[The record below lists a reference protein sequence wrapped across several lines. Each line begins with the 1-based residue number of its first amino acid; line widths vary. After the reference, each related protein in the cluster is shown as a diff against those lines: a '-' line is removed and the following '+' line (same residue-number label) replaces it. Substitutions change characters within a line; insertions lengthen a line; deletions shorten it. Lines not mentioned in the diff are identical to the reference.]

1 MKLLLLVALV
11 SASVLAEPEAEAQS
25 TVDFEIA
32 GGYGYNLVLDKELQ
46 IESLIENL
54 PDGRNVAIEEPYA
67 KGSEPMEAAA
77 PVAPAAPAAPAAP
90 VPVAPKP
97 VAAAAPVYQ
106 AAPGYGVAEAPV
118 LAGPAPVVTGPASEV
133 NFNIGPHGY
142 RYLLAHGTAPALAP
156 PVPKAAPVVVAPV
169 APAASIVPGALGT
182 PIALPNGYLQ
192 KLLELNAQAIAE
204 AKPIAPAAAAALL
217 SAAYAPVPIPTAYTP
232 VPAAYTSVPAADTP
246 VPAATAPVPAYAPAP
261 AAYAP
266 VPAAYAPVPAVEPVS
281 GVGPAVPQVH
291 VVGPVDPNLPYN
303 VVPHP
308 LNPLYNGAPA
318 VHYLGKRSA
327 EAAPEATPE
336 AWGKN
341 PAVTWYGAPYDPLAG
356 HLWLGQNPYLFH
368 GPRYVYGAGYPLV

>member
-1 MKLLLLVALV
+1 MKKSKKYILLN
-11 SASVLAEPEAEAQS
+11 
-25 TVDFEIA
+25 FR
-32 GGYGYNLVLDKELQ
+32 YNLVLDKELQ

-67 KGSEPMEAAA
+67 KGPEPMEAVAPVA
-77 PVAPAAPAAPAAP
+77 PATPVAPAAP
-90 VPVAPKP
+90 VPMAPKP
-97 VAAAAPVYQ
+97 VAT
-106 AAPGYGVAEAPV
+106 AAPGYGVAQAPV
-118 LAGPAPVVTGPASEV
+118 LAAPAPVAVTGPASEV

-169 APAASIVPGALGT
+169 APAASVVPGALGT

-217 SAAYAPVPIPTAYTP
+217 AAAYAPVPIPTAYTP
-232 VPAAYTSVPAADTP
+232 VPAAYTSVPAVPAADAP
-246 VPAATAPVPAYAPAP
+246 VPAATAPVPVYAPA
-261 AAYAP
+261 
-266 VPAAYAPVPAVEPVS
+266 PAAYAPVPAVEPVS

-327 EAAPEATPE
+327 EATPEAAPE

-341 PAVTWYGAPYDPLAG
+341 PAFTWYGAPYDPLAG

>member
-1 MKLLLLVALV
+1 M
-11 SASVLAEPEAEAQS
+11 
-25 TVDFEIA
+25 
-32 GGYGYNLVLDKELQ
+32 
-46 IESLIENL
+46 
-54 PDGRNVAIEEPYA
+54 
-67 KGSEPMEAAA
+67 
-77 PVAPAAPAAPAAP
+77 
-90 VPVAPKP
+90 
-97 VAAAAPVYQ
+97 
-106 AAPGYGVAEAPV
+106 
-118 LAGPAPVVTGPASEV
+118 
-133 NFNIGPHGY
+133 
-142 RYLLAHGTAPALAP
+142 
-156 PVPKAAPVVVAPV
+156 
-169 APAASIVPGALGT
+169 APAASVVPGALGT

-217 SAAYAPVPIPTAYTP
+217 AAAYAPVPIPTAYTP
-232 VPAAYTSVPAADTP
+232 VPAAYTSVPAVPAADAP
-246 VPAATAPVPAYAPAP
+246 VPAATAPVPVYAPAP

-266 VPAAYAPVPAVEPVS
+266 VAPAYAPVPAVEPVS

-327 EAAPEATPE
+327 EATPEAAPE

-341 PAVTWYGAPYDPLAG
+341 PAFTWYGAPYDPLAG

>member
-1 MKLLLLVALV
+1 M
-11 SASVLAEPEAEAQS
+11 
-25 TVDFEIA
+25 
-32 GGYGYNLVLDKELQ
+32 
-46 IESLIENL
+46 
-54 PDGRNVAIEEPYA
+54 
-67 KGSEPMEAAA
+67 
-77 PVAPAAPAAPAAP
+77 
-90 VPVAPKP
+90 APKP
-97 VAAAAPVYQ
+97 VAT
-106 AAPGYGVAEAPV
+106 AAPGYGVAQAPV
-118 LAGPAPVVTGPASEV
+118 LAAPAPVAVTGPASEV

-142 RYLLAHGTAPALAP
+142 RYLLAHGTAPALTP

-217 SAAYAPVPIPTAYTP
+217 AAAYAPVPIPTAYTP
-232 VPAAYTSVPAADTP
+232 VPAAYTSVPAVPAADAP
-246 VPAATAPVPAYAPAP
+246 VPAATAPVPV
-261 AAYAP
+261 YAP
-266 VPAAYAPVPAVEPVS
+266 VAPAYAPVPAVEPVS

-327 EAAPEATPE
+327 EAEPE

-341 PAVTWYGAPYDPLAG
+341 PAFTWYGAPYDPLAG

>member
-77 PVAPAAPAAPAAP
+77 PVAPAAPAAP

-266 VPAAYAPVPAVEPVS
+266 VPAVEPVS

-341 PAVTWYGAPYDPLAG
+341 PAFTWYGAPYDPLAG
-356 HLWLGQNPYLFH
+356 HLWLGNPYLVP
-368 GPRYVYGAGYPLV
+368 GPRYVY